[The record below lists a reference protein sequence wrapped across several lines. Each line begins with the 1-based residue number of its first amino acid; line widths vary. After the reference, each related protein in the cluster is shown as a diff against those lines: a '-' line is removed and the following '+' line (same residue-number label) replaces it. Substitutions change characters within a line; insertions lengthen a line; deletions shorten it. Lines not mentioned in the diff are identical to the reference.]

1 MKKEEETRSDIYTGL
16 PLKGGVEQASS
27 EASSEKT
34 IDKRENSLEVQ
45 KKKSNVRLFFLFLFL
60 DIAMLGIIVWQLV
73 AIFSSLG
80 E

>member
-16 PLKGGVEQASS
+16 PLKGGVEQTPC
-27 EASSEKT
+27 EASADKT
-34 IDKRENSLEVQ
+34 ADKKENPLETQ

-60 DIAMLGIIVWQLV
+60 DIAMFGIIVWQLV